1 MLEASMF
8 AEHRVCQERF
18 GGQAKELVGGKLMER
33 AGGATVARR
42 LQSIEDGFHLDLKTL
57 TGAILRGR
65 IAGRFQRL
73 SGEPRAHPILG

>member
-42 LQSIEDGFHLDLKTL
+42 LQSIEDGFHLDLTL

-65 IAGRFQRL
+65 IAGPFQTL